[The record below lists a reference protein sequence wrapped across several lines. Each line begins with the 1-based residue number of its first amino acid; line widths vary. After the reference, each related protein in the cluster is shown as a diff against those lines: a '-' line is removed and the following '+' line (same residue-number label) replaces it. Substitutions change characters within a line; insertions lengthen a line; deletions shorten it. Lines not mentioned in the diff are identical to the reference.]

1 MNVAYLPVS
10 QDKIQEDAHVEEA
23 LRACGYPPWSFSK
36 VRRQMEF
43 KGDKRKK
50 KNKKQEAS
58 MKRPMIVIPY
68 VEKVSEAIVR
78 IMKKH
83 NVPVAMKPWKTLKDL
98 LVHPKDK
105 QNKEDITECVYKV
118 PCANCDKT
126 YVGETGRKLGV
137 RLHEHKT
144 EVESKTKRT
153 SNLFA
158 INKVHNITVHKN
170 YISHD
175 WTDRQQLRTYVCP

>member
-1 MNVAYLPVS
+1 
-10 QDKIQEDAHVEEA
+10 
-23 LRACGYPPWSFSK
+23 
-36 VRRQMEF
+36 MEF

-58 MKRPMIVIPY
+58 VKRPMIVIPY

-105 QNKEDITECVYKV
+105 QDKEDTIECVY
-118 PCANCDKT
+118 CDET

-137 RLHEHKT
+137 RLHALALVYHECEMGGGPT
-144 EVESKTKRT
+144 QSRT
-153 SNLFA
+153 RVSDPSLCC
-158 INKVHNITVHKN
+158 
-170 YISHD
+170 
-175 WTDRQQLRTYVCP
+175 LGC